1 MPGIGM
7 FGGGYTPGIGLI
19 VNIGFGVHCAFA
31 ANENVKK
38 ALSVQKSY
46 EKNRNDLIKSFSKQ
60 DQSKYNV
67 TDPYVFRVNLGTY
80 GQFDTPVDIYNEGDL
95 ISVPLDNATTTYI
108 GGMFYN
114 MNEAI
119 SYQKQMRK
127 RGYSDCFVVAFK
139 DGEKTEF

>member
-1 MPGIGM
+1 MI
-7 FGGGYTPGIGLI
+7 Y
-19 VNIGFGVHCAFA
+19 VY
-31 ANENVKK
+31 NEMEEGKK

-46 EKNRNDLIKSFSKQ
+46 DKSRNDLIRSFSKQ
-60 DQSKYNV
+60 DQNKYNV

-80 GQFDTPVDIYNEGDL
+80 GEYNTPAEIYEEGNL
-95 ISVPLDNATTTYI
+95 ISIPIDDKTTSYVA
-108 GGMFYN
+108 GMFFN